1 MLAYFGFGS
10 YYCWLGCVVVC
21 LVVDVLLLC
30 VNSVVV
36 YCSLFALF
44 LICCAISGL
53 MFGIGAVVYG
63 L

>member
-10 YYCWLGCVVVC
+10 YYCWLGCVVAC

-44 LICCAISGL
+44 LIC
-53 MFGIGAVVYG
+53 
-63 L
+63 